1 MERYQILRQKSSLA
15 QMHRFVNF
23 THRLVYDLPRADF
36 PVMEDVFHLTGMLLK
51 VGPFL
56 SHRSEVLDDM
66 IRRVRLA
73 IDAGK
78 RAAPAARRDR
88 SEEHTSELQSESNL
102 VCRL

>member
-1 MERYQILRQKSSLA
+1 MERYQIPRQKSSLA

-23 THRLVYDLPRADF
+23 THRLVCDLLRADF

-73 IDAGK
+73 IDAGE
-78 RAAPAARRDR
+78 RAAPAARRDLG
-88 SEEHTSELQSESNL
+88 HFGDAELL
-102 VCRL
+102 VV